1 MFHPLREDEEDIDF
15 SDTKGFVAQR
25 YEFAVAA
32 VKQSLSVADRE
43 SVNQPGDWQKAQSYI
58 RQIIADPPTPH
69 PIKRLLAHIDPLP
82 RSLYT
87 LVGQFE
93 GAIHPSV
100 PDVNIIWGL
109 TELNIKV
116 RRRPINLG
124 SEIADI
130 GESCHVNPQRSSLRL
145 WAG

>member
-1 MFHPLREDEEDIDF
+1 MSLRWL
-15 SDTKGFVAQR
+15 
-25 YEFAVAA
+25 
-32 VKQSLSVADRE
+32 LSSKVYPSQVGTCLRPPAKKISPINVLPDRE

-69 PIKRLLAHIDPLP
+69 VIKRLLTQITPLP

-116 RRRPINLG
+116 RRCPINLG